1 MANDAVTLGDPIE
14 QLLADPLVRLVMT
27 ADRVDPD
34 VLRAQLLSI
43 AGRRLALRQ
52 AVLAASEV
60 KVSLEPDPAGPYR
73 PAVGIALFNDRG
85 EVFVARRL
93 DRAQDGWQM
102 PQGGIEPGEA
112 PLDAAL
118 RELREEIGTDKAA
131 VIAESY
137 SWMRYELPAHLVGK
151 VWGGRWRGQQQ
162 KWFAMRFLGQDSEIN
177 LATAHPEFFTW
188 RWAPAASVAEL
199 IVGFKRQLYLAVLQE
214 FGHLA
219 TPDDTTHDAAGSP
232 SRPQRPG

>member
-1 MANDAVTLGDPIE
+1 M
-14 QLLADPLVRLVMT
+14 
-27 ADRVDPD
+27 
-34 VLRAQLLSI
+34 
-43 AGRRLALRQ
+43 
-52 AVLAASEV
+52 
-60 KVSLEPDPAGPYR
+60 EPDPAGPYR

-118 RELREEIGTDKAA
+118 RELREEIGTDKAT
-131 VIAESY
+131 VIAESH

-177 LATAHPEFFTW
+177 LATAHPEFF
-188 RWAPAASVAEL
+188 A
-199 IVGFKRQLYLAVLQE
+199 
-214 FGHLA
+214 
-219 TPDDTTHDAAGSP
+219 
-232 SRPQRPG
+232 

>member
-1 MANDAVTLGDPIE
+1 M
-14 QLLADPLVRLVMT
+14 
-27 ADRVDPD
+27 
-34 VLRAQLLSI
+34 
-43 AGRRLALRQ
+43 RQ

-60 KVSLEPDPAGPYR
+60 KVSLEPDPDGPYR

-85 EVFVARRL
+85 EVFVTRRI
-93 DRAQDGWQM
+93 DRAEDGWQM

-131 VIAESY
+131 MIAES
-137 SWMRYELPAHLVGK
+137 SCWMRYELPAHLVGK
-151 VWGGRWRGQQQ
+151 AWGGRWRGQQQ

-177 LATAHPEFFTW
+177 LATVHPEYFAW
-188 RWAPAASVAEL
+188 RWASAASVAEL

-214 FGHLA
+214 FRHLA
-219 TPDDTTHDAAGSP
+219 TPDENTPDTAQS
-232 SRPQRPG
+232 SS